1 MSLTSIHPVHR
12 RRDLKRFIELPY
24 RLHRDDPHWV
34 PPLRMSE
41 WERFDPRRNPFYQHA
56 RVQPYLALR
65 GEEVVG
71 RIAAIDDD
79 HHLATHRDGVAFFGY
94 FEATDEEAA
103 GLLLRTVEGWAAGL
117 GRSALRGPAN
127 PCMNDGAGLQ
137 IDGFERDP
145 FIMMPFNP
153 PAYPGYV
160 EAAGYRKVKDL
171 YAWYVDETNG
181 LGERLARLVDR
192 VERRLKPTIRPVDLR
207 HLDRELSIL
216 KRFYNEAW
224 EDNWGFVKYTD
235 AEFDHLAAELRLV
248 LDPDIALIA
257 EVDGEFAGL
266 ALTLPDAN
274 QVLKRM
280 GGRLLPWGFLALLN
294 RRRIIDQVRMPIL
307 GLMPAFR
314 RTGLELVLIREV
326 WRRGTVKGYRRCECS
341 WILEDNEAMNA
352 GIRAAGGYLAKTYRI
367 YQKPV

>member
-1 MSLTSIHPVHR
+1 MSATDVRAVQH

-24 RLHRDDPHWV
+24 RLHREDPHWV
-34 PPLRMSE
+34 PPLLISE
-41 WERFDPRRNPFYQHA
+41 WERFDPRKNPFYQHA
-56 RVQPYLALR
+56 RVQPFLALR
-65 GEEVVG
+65 DGRVVG

-79 HHLATHRDGVAFFGY
+79 HHLATHRDDVAFFGY
-94 FEATDEEAA
+94 FEAVDEAA
-103 GLLLRTVEGWAAGL
+103 AQALLATVEAWAAALGRRTV
-117 GRSALRGPAN
+117 RGPAN
-127 PCMNDGAGLQ
+127 PSMNDGAGLQ
-137 IDGFERDP
+137 IDGYDRDP
-145 FIMMPFNP
+145 FVMMPFNP

-171 YAWYVDETNG
+171 YAWYVDEQNG
-181 LGERLARLVDR
+181 LGERLSRLVDR
-192 VERRLKPTIRPVDLR
+192 VERRLKPTIRPIDMR
-207 HLDRELSIL
+207 HLDRELAIL
-216 KRFYNEAW
+216 KRVYNEAW
-224 EDNWGFVKYTD
+224 EDNWGFVKYSD
-235 AEFDHLAAELRLV
+235 AEFDHLAAELKLI

-257 EVDGEFAGL
+257 EIGGEVAGL
-266 ALTLPDAN
+266 TLTLPDAN

-280 GGRLLPWGFLALLN
+280 GGRLLPFGFLALLN

-307 GLMPAFR
+307 GLMPAYR

-326 WRRGTVKGYRRCECS
+326 WRRGIVKGYRRCECS